1 MHEKDPVAIDNVT
14 LMHFHF
20 ELFFMLLDHYDSVK
34 IYEPSRPEVIN
45 VECVYET
52 CLHGVTL
59 IAENSKLLQTNR
71 VCVYFDVNIDVG
83 FASGDGLRLKF
94 RHQMLVRPLQ
104 SIGKDQSVCK
114 PIC

>member
-20 ELFFMLLDHYDSVK
+20 ELFFILLDHYDSVK
-34 IYEPSRPEVIN
+34 IYESSRPEVIN

-59 IAENSKLLQTNR
+59 VPTYYKL
-71 VCVYFDVNIDVG
+71 IDHV
-83 FASGDGLRLKF
+83 FILMLIL
-94 RHQMLVRPLQ
+94 MLVL
-104 SIGKDQSVCK
+104 ILVMD
-114 PIC
+114 